1 MVLIILNLIYGTTD
15 MQEKLEFFYI
25 RAKQKQQRFSVILSV
40 VLLESENE
48 PPDDIWHSDFIP
60 GLCGVIAES
69 LQKVFSVM
77 FIPI

>member
-1 MVLIILNLIYGTTD
+1 MVLIILNLIYRTTD

-48 PPDDIWHSDFIP
+48 PPDDI
-60 GLCGVIAES
+60 
-69 LQKVFSVM
+69 
-77 FIPI
+77 

>member
-1 MVLIILNLIYGTTD
+1 M
-15 MQEKLEFFYI
+15 
-25 RAKQKQQRFSVILSV
+25 ILSV

-48 PPDDIWHSDFIP
+48 PPHDIWHSDFIP

-77 FIPI
+77 FINYIKMMDFWPEFPE

>member
-1 MVLIILNLIYGTTD
+1 MDCEKSTKVSDAAIHIELTKEPFSVIGCLNLIYGTTD

-48 PPDDIWHSDFIP
+48 PPDDI
-60 GLCGVIAES
+60 
-69 LQKVFSVM
+69 
-77 FIPI
+77 